1 MDNDIDVLIPQR
13 RSASQDDKLFSR
25 KCWKNPDPIMLFSPH
40 ITFDHLKCSNC
51 VGAEFVKVTEVD
63 KMFFPRLFGAS
74 SVTRA
79 VTISKLVSGDRKLY
93 IGRLNV
99 ENIFLTF
106 TIRGIWYPY
115 RFLSPS
121 QSREGFNRVEK
132 QIILEY
138 KVWISGYAAPPSSI
152 AITSS
157 LLHCA
162 RPQILPPISYPAEYL
177 KSMNN
182 LHGTLKVEQSMCSGF

>member
-1 MDNDIDVLIPQR
+1 MLIPQR
-13 RSASQDDKLFSR
+13 RSASQEHKLFSNFPPTSFEMFQL
-25 KCWKNPDPIMLFSPH
+25 CWCRVCKSDRGWQNVLPTIVR
-40 ITFDHLKCSNC
+40 C
-51 VGAEFVKVTEVD
+51 EQ
-63 KMFFPRLFGAS
+63 S

-99 ENIFLTF
+99 EHIFLTI
-106 TIRGIWYPY
+106 TIRGIWYLVTAMSMFYLKYRVKVLY

-121 QSREGFNRVEK
+121 QSRDGFNWVEK
-132 QIILEY
+132 QIILES

-162 RPQILPPISYPAEYL
+162 RRKYCLLSCWIFKINE
-177 KSMNN
+177 
-182 LHGTLKVEQSMCSGF
+182 

>member
-1 MDNDIDVLIPQR
+1 MTNYFLENVFKKAGPHNAI
-13 RSASQDDKLFSR
+13 
-25 KCWKNPDPIMLFSPH
+25 SPY

-138 KVWISGYAAPPSSI
+138 KV
-152 AITSS
+152 
-157 LLHCA
+157 
-162 RPQILPPISYPAEYL
+162 
-177 KSMNN
+177 
-182 LHGTLKVEQSMCSGF
+182 